1 MLGSC
6 NETDFI
12 SRLLVGLAAVRAF
25 PETDPAR
32 HTMVQ
37 SVPVDVTAAALCDL
51 CAPRG
56 PRRGEVLHVV
66 SGAPPQPMASL
77 RQALL
82 AVGAISPNLRAAS
95 LVPVPPASPP
105 PPPTP
110 CPAGP
115 PFDALPAV
123 PFQEWMRLVR
133 LEAQLSL
140 WPLMAWAAEQ
150 HEFPTFNRRGARL
163 GACCAHVTP
172 ATAAA
177 LRRGADNAALHRS
190 LRVLFATSGRLRWDA
205 LRSQV
210 RTQPGASAA
219 QTAAARVMARELA
232 EARAL
237 RALQHRRNFL
247 ALVTV
252 LLAVG
257 RLRVSCWRA

>member
-1 MLGSC
+1 
-6 NETDFI
+6 
-12 SRLLVGLAAVRAF
+12 
-25 PETDPAR
+25 
-32 HTMVQ
+32 
-37 SVPVDVTAAALCDL
+37 
-51 CAPRG
+51 
-56 PRRGEVLHVV
+56 
-66 SGAPPQPMASL
+66 
-77 RQALL
+77 
-82 AVGAISPNLRAAS
+82 
-95 LVPVPPASPP
+95 
-105 PPPTP
+105 
-110 CPAGP
+110 
-115 PFDALPAV
+115 
-123 PFQEWMRLVR
+123 MRLVR

-177 LRRGADNAALHRS
+177 LRRGADDAALHRS

-237 RALQHRRNFL
+237 RALQHRAARRNFL

-257 RLRVSCWRA
+257 WLRASCRRACPR